1 MKTTLVC
8 LAAIAQI
15 VLSSVSAE
23 PVQKIPLY
31 YQKRRS
37 GSDFISADAT
47 DLKNGMLGGVVQI
60 GNPPQNLTMAFDT
73 STGFSWVRG
82 TQCGTENCQGRN
94 DFDSRNS
101 TTIISTG
108 QSFVMDYGEGI
119 VHTTIYMDTFR
130 FAGLTVK
137 HMPFGGAYEM
147 EGFDKGFDG
156 YLGLGRNVNLNTS
169 STVYA
174 KRDVSASGFVP
185 NAFQQGSGLSS
196 AQFGMYTTTTGSGF
210 SESGST
216 AVSSVAMP
224 NEVTGGGFGVVKR
237 SSSSDEP
244 AGYLVLGGVD
254 KDAIK
259 GDLYHIDVD
268 DEDDNDSG
276 NWAVSVNSAKFED
289 DLCFNVSK
297 KAKAV
302 LSSSTDVI
310 GLPNAQAKE
319 FQERWYAEYDKP
331 DNTFK
336 IPCCL
341 MEYLTPFKIELGSIK
356 ATIPPHYWSHPRKVA
371 TCCEM
376 CRTHIGKSESDTD
389 YVIGSAFTNAF
400 YTQFDTEKNR
410 VSLAMKKNHVKDGLK
425 LFQV

>member
-1 MKTTLVC
+1 MKSLLC
-8 LAAIAQI
+8 LAAIAQV
-15 VLSSVSAE
+15 VLASVSAE
-23 PVQKIPLY
+23 PIQKIPLY
-31 YQKRRS
+31 YQKRSS
-37 GSDFISADAT
+37 GSDFISADAI

-119 VHTTIYMDTFR
+119 VHTTIYIDTFR

-147 EGFDKGFDG
+147 EGFNKGFDG

-174 KRDVSASGFVP
+174 KREVSASGFVP
-185 NAFQQGSGLSS
+185 NAFQQSSGLSS

-210 SESGST
+210 SDSGST
-216 AVSSVAMP
+216 VASSVAMP

-244 AGYLVLGGVD
+244 AGYLV
-254 KDAIK
+254 
-259 GDLYHIDVD
+259 
-268 DEDDNDSG
+268 
-276 NWAVSVNSAKFED
+276 
-289 DLCFNVSK
+289 
-297 KAKAV
+297 
-302 LSSSTDVI
+302 
-310 GLPNAQAKE
+310 
-319 FQERWYAEYDKP
+319 
-331 DNTFK
+331 
-336 IPCCL
+336 
-341 MEYLTPFKIELGSIK
+341 
-356 ATIPPHYWSHPRKVA
+356 
-371 TCCEM
+371 
-376 CRTHIGKSESDTD
+376 IGKYTFFCPLTVSWILSLYSFSLKNIFLD
-389 YVIGSAFTNAF
+389 AFHWKLSLIVRFF
-400 YTQFDTEKNR
+400 YIE
-410 VSLAMKKNHVKDGLK
+410 
-425 LFQV
+425 QVVLTKML